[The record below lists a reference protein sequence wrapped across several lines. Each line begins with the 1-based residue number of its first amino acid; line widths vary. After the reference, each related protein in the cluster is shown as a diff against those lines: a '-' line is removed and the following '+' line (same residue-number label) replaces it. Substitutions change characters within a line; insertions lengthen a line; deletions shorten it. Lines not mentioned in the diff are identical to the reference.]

1 MFYIVTSLFIAFYYT
16 FISLLSFFFFF
27 VPIFSVPSLAVSHV
41 SGYGVVAWWRAVG
54 ANKEKE
60 DVCRMGGKSADEE
73 SGVCGQLHA

>member
-16 FISLLSFFFFF
+16 FISLLSFFFF